1 MPRTGPSSLKDV
13 KTLAQFVRNLR
24 EGVYV
29 TSADGDILD
38 ANPAFLDMIGV
49 SSLRELR
56 RYHASELVVDQSRR
70 DTEMLILA
78 REGAVREFELQIRRA
93 DGEIRTVLDTAYQVK
108 DPVSGE
114 TLYHGIL
121 VDITDRKQLEQQ
133 LREAAIRDPLT
144 GCYNRRYLQEIQPKV
159 EPSDAPW
166 GAIVIDVDNFKRYND
181 EHGHLVGDQVLIRI
195 ARFLAR
201 EVRAEDVV
209 IRMGGDEFL
218 ILICGPA
225 SSATAAIAARL
236 REKGPASAPVSFT
249 LGWAVRESGEGV
261 EATVRRADQQ
271 LILIRVESRHGR
283 PTPEEAAPKPS

>member
-1 MPRTGPSSLKDV
+1 MPRTGPSSLKDG

-29 TSADGDILD
+29 TSAEGNILD
-38 ANPAFLDMIGV
+38 ANPAFLAMLGV

-56 RYHASELVVDQSRR
+56 RYRANELVVDSSRR
-70 DTEMLILA
+70 DAEMLILA
-78 REGAVREFELQIRRA
+78 REGAVREYELQIRRP

-108 DPVSGE
+108 DPNSGE

-144 GCYNRRYLQEIQPKV
+144 GCYNRRYLKEIQLDI
-159 EPSDAPW
+159 EPSDTPW

-201 EVRAEDVV
+201 EIRAEDVV

-218 ILICGPA
+218 ILICGA
-225 SSATAAIAARL
+225 AASATAPIAARL

-249 LGWAVRESGEGV
+249 LGWAVRDGGEGV
-261 EATVRRADQQ
+261 EATIRRADQQ

-283 PTPEEAAPKPS
+283 LAPDVPTPKPS